1 MPNSATTG
9 KRVMAVRLK
18 NTGAEP
24 ISSFPQAPLVARLQD
39 VTSKI
44 CCCRLNRNNRIQRDL
59 GFTDKEHL
67 TESLPSWQND
77 TAILQELSRVEVLSA
92 VRRGSTKVGEIEEIR
107 SPLLFCG
114 GGLWESL
121 CWRSGGVIFSSL
133 SLQRASSYSFE
144 CKKLY
149 GVT

>member
-1 MPNSATTG
+1 
-9 KRVMAVRLK
+9 MAVRLK

-77 TAILQELSRVEVLSA
+77 TTILQELSRVEARSA
-92 VRRGSTKVGEIEEIR
+92 VRRGSTKVGEIAEMR
-107 SPLLFCG
+107 SPLVI
-114 GGLWESL
+114 LWRRTLRIFMLAEG
-121 CWRSGGVIFSSL
+121 RSDFFFIF
-133 SLQRASSYSFE
+133 FTE
-144 CKKLY
+144 GK
-149 GVT
+149 

>member
-1 MPNSATTG
+1 
-9 KRVMAVRLK
+9 MAVRLK

-44 CCCRLNRNNRIQRDL
+44 CCCRLNRNNRTQRDL

-107 SPLLFCG
+107 CPLVI
-114 GGLWESL
+114 LWRRTLRIFMLAER
-121 CWRSGGVIFSSL
+121 RSDFFFIVFTEG
-133 SLQRASSYSFE
+133 
-144 CKKLY
+144 K
-149 GVT
+149 